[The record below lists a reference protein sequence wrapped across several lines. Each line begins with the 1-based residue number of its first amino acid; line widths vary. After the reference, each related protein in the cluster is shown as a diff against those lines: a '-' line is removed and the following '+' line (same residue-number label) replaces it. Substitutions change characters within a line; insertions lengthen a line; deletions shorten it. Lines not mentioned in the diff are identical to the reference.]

1 MPIKT
6 VLLNYNKQ
14 QHADNASGIELN
26 RGVQVLRFSGSG
38 HAEPIAWIDEE
49 PLEVLR
55 QLDHAAHGRTNN
67 QFRVIMIDWNC
78 IILVC
83 RPQDQLAELQHDE
96 DPNLSYFRNTTK
108 RHSNAGDEVA
118 VAPW

>member
-1 MPIKT
+1 MPAKT

-14 QHADNASGIELN
+14 QHADNADATELN
-26 RGVQVLRFSGSG
+26 RGVQVLRFNGAG
-38 HAEPIAWIDEE
+38 HAEPLAWIDEE

-67 QFRVIMIDWNC
+67 QFRIIVLDWNC
-78 IILVC
+78 FILVC
-83 RPQDQLAELQHDE
+83 KQQDQLSTLREEA

-108 RHSNAGDEVA
+108 RHSNAGELE